1 MRLTI
6 FGATG
11 KTGSCL
17 VTQAVMAGHEVT
29 AVVRDPKRLNLPSHE
44 HLRVVT
50 ADVMDPTDIM
60 GAVDEANVVVSA
72 LGPPSKG
79 PTTVLQDSTRSI
91 IEAMEKSGSRRL
103 VTTVSGS
110 MVDDSGDGAFMHYLA
125 KPMTRRMLKNVCSD
139 MGRAESE
146 IHASNL
152 DWTIFRPPRL
162 TDKPGTG
169 RYRIAIDR
177 NVKRGF
183 TITRA
188 DLAQA
193 VLELLN
199 DPATVRKHVFVA
211 H

>member
-1 MRLTI
+1 MANLVASGRITVPIAASYPLDQVREAYEELERRHTL
-6 FGATG
+6 G
-11 KTGSCL
+11 KIVL
-17 VTQAVMAGHEVT
+17 
-29 AVVRDPKRLNLPSHE
+29 
-44 HLRVVT
+44 
-50 ADVMDPTDIM
+50 MDPADIVPPVAETD
-60 GAVDEANVVVSA
+60 VVMSA

-79 PTTVLQDSTRSI
+79 PTTVLQNSTPSI
-91 IEAMEKSGSRRL
+91 IEAMEKSGTHRL

-125 KPMTRRMLKNVCSD
+125 KPMTRRMLNNVCSD
-139 MGRAESE
+139 MRQAESE

-169 RYRIAIDR
+169 KYRIAIDR
-177 NVKRGF
+177 NLKRGF
-183 TITRA
+183 TISRT
-188 DLAQA
+188 DLAKA

-199 DPATVRKHVFVA
+199 DPVTVRKHVFVA